1 LKKLVPLFLVII
13 LVYVTCQNA
22 SAYTI
27 SAIPQQQEFG
37 ANDWIKI
44 NLDISGYNGGPIN
57 WVAHRPD
64 NSTISGIVDSQVRGE
79 QTVHQIERSAFDNE
93 FGPWSINYQYGGIN
107 QTVNFK
113 VNSLSL
119 AVFTDKVTYYESDTM
134 NINITSAYYEPN
146 DKYAQSIFL
155 DFYDRNGN
163 LAEAVSEIEVRAEQ
177 HSTVYH
183 FPMFLLSDYNPPG
196 LYKLKVKYFN
206 SVIEVPFLL
215 GDIRKLMEITT
226 QTSPTYYQGSDVT
239 IDTTFTRLTQTTAT
253 LKITDPLG
261 NTTSNQYSPRSVHDT
276 LVLRNFSKEIGT
288 YKYEINYAGAT
299 GIGSFNV
306 IKNPQELPNIRLV
319 IFPDKLNYRPG
330 EIIHFKIYASH
341 VITDSIDVLITNP
354 DGITSQRISFPVNT
368 TETIIPHKI
377 GVNDSI
383 GEWKINVNYD
393 GIERS
398 SSFNVVGSAV
408 QSSEILDPV
417 QYEIPTFVSTINSTT
432 FNSPKGIAI
441 DSDNS
446 TYIVD
451 SGNSQ
456 VKKFDKNGN
465 LLLTWGDV
473 GTSIGQFKNPSGI
486 FVNEKYVYVVDT
498 GNSRINMYNKTG
510 DFVYSWGTYGE
521 NPGMFQMPVSINS
534 NQNGELF
541 VGDIEKKSI
550 QLFDTKGTYSD
561 QIDSSLLQGE
571 SFLGIS
577 ALAFDS
583 EDNLYAVST
592 DNRILKFSNNE
603 EFLNFFGSRGSEEG
617 WFNKPSG
624 IAIDSKNDIYVADTN
639 NHRIQKFDSNGNFLL
654 SWGTEGT
661 GQGQFE
667 EPVGLAT
674 DKADNIYVVDKKN
687 NNVQKFSLYGR
698 VNNSILP
705 NWIKNTAIWWSEGA
719 LDKKDF
725 SQAIRYVIDQGLI
738 TAPSIN
744 QDENVKIPN
753 WVKGNVKQWS
763 SGQIDDETFWASI
776 QHLISVGIMKV

>member
-1 LKKLVPLFLVII
+1 MKNLIPLFLFVV
-13 LVYVTCQNA
+13 LVFVTCQNA

-27 SAIPQQQEFG
+27 SAVPQQQEFG

-44 NLDISGYNGGPIN
+44 NLEIGGYNGGPIN

-79 QTVHQIERSAFDNE
+79 KTVHQIQRDAFDNE

-113 VNSLSL
+113 VNPLNL
-119 AVFTDKVTYYESDTM
+119 AVFTDKVTYYEPDTM
-134 NINITSAYYEPN
+134 DINITSSYYVTHAEFAHSYLLN
-146 DKYAQSIFL
+146 
-155 DFYDRNGN
+155 FYDRNGN
-163 LAEAVSEIEVRAEQ
+163 PANDVSEIEIAVDS
-177 HSTVYH
+177 HSTSYY
-183 FPMFLLSDYNPPG
+183 FPMFELSRYNPPG
-196 LYKLKVKYFN
+196 LYKLKVQYFN
-206 SVIEVPFLL
+206 SVVEIPFLL
-215 GDIRKLMEITT
+215 GDINKFMALST
-226 QTSPTYYQGSDVT
+226 QTSATYYQGSDVT
-239 IDTTFTRLTQTTAT
+239 IDIIFTRLTQSTAT

-261 NTTSNQYSPRSVHDT
+261 NTTSNQFNPRSVHDT

-288 YKYEINYAGAT
+288 YKYEVYYAGAT
-299 GIGSFNV
+299 TIGSFNV
-306 IKNPQELPNIRLV
+306 IKNPHELPNIKLV
-319 IFPDKLNYRPG
+319 VFPDKLNYRPG
-330 EIIHFKIYASH
+330 EIVHVKIYTSQ

-377 GVNDSI
+377 SVNDSV
-383 GEWKINVNYD
+383 GEWNIHVNYD
-393 GIERS
+393 GIERYS
-398 SSFNVVGSAV
+398 FFNVVGSPI
-408 QSSEILDPV
+408 QDSEILDPV
-417 QYEIPTFVSTINSTT
+417 QYEIPTFVSTINSTFST
-432 FNSPKGIAI
+432 PKGIAV

-465 LLLTWGDV
+465 LLLSWGNP

-510 DFVYSWGTYGE
+510 EFVYSWGTYGE
-521 NPGMFQMPVSINS
+521 NPGMFQIPVSINS
-534 NQNGELF
+534 NQNGEIF

-550 QLFDTKGTYSD
+550 QLFDSKGIYSE

-571 SFLGIS
+571 SFSGIR

-592 DNRILKFSNNE
+592 DNKILKYSNIG
-603 EFLNFFGSRGSEEG
+603 EFLNFFGSKGTAEG
-617 WFNKPSG
+617 WFNKPSA
-624 IAIDSKNDIYVADTN
+624 IAIDSKNNIYVADTD

-667 EPVGLAT
+667 QPVGLAI
-674 DKADNIYVVDKKN
+674 DAADNIYVVDKKN
-687 NNVQKFSLYGR
+687 NNIQKFTLYR
-698 VNNSILP
+698 EINNNVVPS
-705 NWIKNTAIWWSEGA
+705 WIRNTAIWWSEGA
-719 LDKKDF
+719 LDNKDF
-725 SQAIRYVIDQGLI
+725 SQAIRYMINQGLI
-738 TAPSIN
+738 TTQSIN
-744 QDENVKIPN
+744 QDDNVKIPS
-753 WVKGNVKQWS
+753 WLKGNVKQWS
-763 SGQIDDETFWASI
+763 SGQIDDNTFWASI
-776 QHLISVGIMKV
+776 QHLISIGIMKV